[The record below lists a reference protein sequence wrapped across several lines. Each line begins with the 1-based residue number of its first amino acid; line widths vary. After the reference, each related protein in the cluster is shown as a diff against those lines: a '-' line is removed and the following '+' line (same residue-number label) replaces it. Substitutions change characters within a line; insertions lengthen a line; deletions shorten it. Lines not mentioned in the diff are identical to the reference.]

1 MLLSERVYCV
11 ATAFKMTKQ
20 VDQQICVKF
29 WVKLEHSAM
38 ETIQMI
44 QKVAAIGDWWLAAS
58 SQQCTHSCITSP
70 AVSWQTSNDPG
81 HSTPLQPRFCALQLL
96 PFPETKITIERKE
109 ISDCRLDSGKYN
121 RAADDDWEDCVRS
134 QGAYF
139 EGDWGVIVLY
149 KVSCILYILQ

>member
-1 MLLSERVYCV
+1 MLLSEHVYCV
-11 ATAFKMTKQ
+11 AAAFKMTKQ

-58 SQQCTHSCITSP
+58 SQQCTHSCIKSP

-96 PFPETKITIERKE
+96 DFPKMKITIEREE
-109 ISDCRLDSGKYN
+109 ISDSWWDSGKSDG
-121 RAADDDWEDCVRS
+121 AADGDWENCVRS

-139 EGDWGVIVLY
+139 EGDWGVIFLCTVFLY
-149 KVSCILYILQ
+149 LLQ